1 MARFG
6 SLIGVGLA
14 ATMMIAAPSFA
25 ATTTAKPATTA
36 VKPAAKPVKQAAVA
50 AKPKAAPQ
58 RVAAA
63 RPTGHMV
70 KAKQANGK
78 TVTYNCSLP
87 GNKNKQACKG

>member
-36 VKPAAKPVKQAAVA
+36 VKPAAKPVKQAA
-50 AKPKAAPQ
+50 AKPKPAPQ

-63 RPTGHMV
+63 RPNGHMAV
-70 KAKQANGK
+70 SYTHLDVYKRQGPD
-78 TVTYNCSLP
+78 CD
-87 GNKNKQACKG
+87 

>member
-36 VKPAAKPVKQAAVA
+36 VKPAAKPVKQAA
-50 AKPKAAPQ
+50 AKPKAASQ

>member
-36 VKPAAKPVKQAAVA
+36 VKPAAKPFKQAA

-58 RVAAA
+58 RVAAT
-63 RPTGHMV
+63 RPTHHRSA
-70 KAKQANGK
+70 AKQASGK

>member
-25 ATTTAKPATTA
+25 ATTPAKPATTA
-36 VKPAAKPVKQAAVA
+36 VKPAAKP
-50 AKPKAAPQ
+50 AKPKAASQ